1 MKFRLL
7 LIGFIFLGSFL
18 NATNANAE
26 KAFTEGLYFKGELG
40 AVVDG
45 RMGTAGHQNL
55 GEAETSYSNKTL
67 APGLI
72 IGFGLGKKLSKK
84 IRGELLAKYRIGM
97 YLDTV
102 DKQSHPNS
110 MYDASI
116 ESFGQ

>member
-55 GEAETSYSNKTL
+55 G
-67 APGLI
+67 GLKFLI
-72 IGFGLGKKLSKK
+72 AIKL
-84 IRGELLAKYRIGM
+84 
-97 YLDTV
+97 
-102 DKQSHPNS
+102 
-110 MYDASI
+110 
-116 ESFGQ
+116 